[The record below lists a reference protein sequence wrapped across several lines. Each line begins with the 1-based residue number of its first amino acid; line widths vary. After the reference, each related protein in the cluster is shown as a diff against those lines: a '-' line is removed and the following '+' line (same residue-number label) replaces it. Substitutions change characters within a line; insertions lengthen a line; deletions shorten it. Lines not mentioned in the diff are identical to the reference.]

1 MMKIS
6 HVATFSVDSSK
17 QAWATSYLCLFT
29 VMECDAAWKAF
40 SCTFVNY
47 GRVIAKE
54 YKVGK

>member
-1 MMKIS
+1 MKIS

-17 QAWATSYLCLFT
+17 QVWATSYLCFFT
-29 VMECDAAWKAF
+29 VMDYDAVRKVF

-47 GRVIAKE
+47 RRVNAKE